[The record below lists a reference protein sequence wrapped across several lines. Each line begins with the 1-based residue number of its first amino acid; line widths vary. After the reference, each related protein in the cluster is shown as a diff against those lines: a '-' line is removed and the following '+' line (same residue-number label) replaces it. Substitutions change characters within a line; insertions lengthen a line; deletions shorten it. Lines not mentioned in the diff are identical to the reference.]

1 MLVVKQ
7 LPLKQILKCTARKPE
22 VKDFHQGEFLC
33 HLAGLHGTEKSKI
46 SVTTLKAICSHYL
59 KIPLYRSWT
68 NSGRCNGE
76 RSNGCG
82 TDAVVN
88 KGDVMYNTSKHFNIY
103 NKKTNKQT
111 WKNKKPNPDK
121 HGNHK
126 GEFKT
131 PGDEASLRKLD
142 SGLYAKY

>member
-46 SVTTLKAICSHYL
+46 SVTTVKAICSHYL

-68 NSGRCNGE
+68 NTGRCNGE
-76 RSNGCG
+76 RSSGCG

-88 KGDVMYNTSKHFNIY
+88 KGVEIIYVMYNTSKHFNIY
-103 NKKTNKQT
+103 NKKQT
-111 WKNKKPNPDK
+111 HKKN
-121 HGNHK
+121 
-126 GEFKT
+126 E
-131 PGDEASLRKLD
+131 
-142 SGLYAKY
+142 